1 LFRDV
6 EPLLTLVV
14 DVADESRFSYLLK
27 KGIIRPIRPAH
38 FPTTLA
44 LKQYDT
50 KMRKPCN
57 GVNIEYNMRK
67 MANAIGSC
75 ISVMMNPNIHERPIE
90 AKMEK
95 YTLNSLDF
103 SFLSALGA
111 DFNVSWISRAMKKKM
126 TALAET
132 MMKPGRKK
140 DR

>member
-1 LFRDV
+1 M
-6 EPLLTLVV
+6 PNAHAHIHQQLLN
-14 DVADESRFSYLLK
+14 DSYLCDK
-27 KGIIRPIRPAH
+27 YPHATTARAII
-38 FPTTLA
+38 
-44 LKQYDT
+44 
-50 KMRKPCN
+50 PCN